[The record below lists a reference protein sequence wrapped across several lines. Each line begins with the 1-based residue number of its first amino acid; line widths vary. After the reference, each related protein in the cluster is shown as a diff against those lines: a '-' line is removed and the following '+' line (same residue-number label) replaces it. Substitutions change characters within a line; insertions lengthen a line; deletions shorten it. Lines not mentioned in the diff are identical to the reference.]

1 MFRSK
6 KMDKWSGFFI
16 SVVSVLTILAS
27 TQLFSQGKYLRG
39 EIWQKFDVEN
49 ITADFYVSPDG
60 NDEWSGTLEAPNS
73 SSSDGPFKT
82 IVRAQ
87 KAVRDLKSE
96 VYKPEDI
103 PIDTRYVGSPHTLG
117 SGIDI
122 VVLIRDGYY
131 QLNEPLKFS
140 PKDGGERVET
150 DQPSGAFE
158 FHKLKDHYVTY
169 AAYPGEHPVI
179 SGGKSLTGW
188 KKEGN
193 IWHTNTNGV
202 EVKKLIVNG
211 KVETLARTPNTGYFV
226 MPKASKSNTE
236 FYFKKGD
243 IKAWPDMGDNNIFM
257 YLRWHYGINKIKMV
271 DEATGIG
278 MLEKPQDGIV
288 VISPRY
294 YVENVKA
301 LLDTAGEWYYD
312 KKTDDIYYM
321 PTDGIS
327 DPNSAKIVSPVISDL
342 VVVKGEPDKPVRN
355 LRFYGLVFEALNEG
369 GNGLFF
375 EYSNYCEIVDSE
387 IRGVGGKGIFLGLGA
402 FETRILS
409 NKITQIDKGA
419 IEISGNPLPER
430 AADIIRQNIVSY
442 NYVNDVGGTA
452 IAVSNTLFTTIS
464 HNEVSNN
471 KGRYPLYVG
480 GWNNV
485 EESLEGGY
493 VVEYNHLHHVQT
505 LSDDSGV
512 ITSGGYTH
520 NSVIRNNLI
529 HDVSRGMFND
539 NVALWFD
546 NMSSGWVAEDNIYY
560 NLDQGEMKL
569 CAANLVDNLY
579 LQNYIIDQPAVQPE
593 GMITGVPQFKIE
605 QPTITHKNSEVAQ
618 VETGNFI
625 TIRSS
630 LKNVGSTGVQNVDL
644 WINGKVAAHNKM
656 AIVKNNS
663 EMIQFDHRFA
673 RPGNYVISVG
683 SSDSRFIKVI
693 GEPLSYFSDNIV
705 ASSSIIPE
713 GEKIKVTAE
722 ISSLTDQNDLV
733 IAVYDNDK
741 KVDQKNIKINED
753 TKNISS
759 FDLQLDAGIHYLRIG
774 NSKTV
779 LVNVYPHKKIDISKI
794 KFAEYCTA
802 RAEPHKIMIDQVNNK
817 FTIKAAGPDFYHGE
831 DSYATAYI
839 NEPIKGNFVATIKV
853 VKFGERTN
861 EWHRAGLFV
870 RNDMTKSFD
879 TGEGSLASVLMFV
892 SPGRAGMNWDEFGD
906 GCMHKAN
913 SQNHPTY
920 EPTPM
925 WIKLVRHGNSF
936 SGYVS
941 YDGKNWTV
949 SRYTENIPG
958 INEAIHLGIAAGG
971 SDELVYTVEFED
983 FSLNVQK

>member
-1 MFRSK
+1 MLRFK
-6 KMDKWSGFFI
+6 EMTTWSGTFI
-16 SVVSVLTILAS
+16 SITIVLIILGS

-49 ITADFYVSPDG
+49 STADFYVSPDG
-60 NDEWSGTLEAPNS
+60 NDDWSGTLETPNS
-73 SSSDGPFKT
+73 AASDGPFQT
-82 IVRAQ
+82 IERAQ
-87 KAVRDLKSE
+87 KAVRELKKE

-103 PIDTRYVGSPHTLG
+103 PIDTRYAGSPHTLG
-117 SGIDI
+117 SGKDI

-131 QLNEPLKFS
+131 QLNEPLNFS
-140 PKDGGERVET
+140 PQDGGERVET

-179 SGGKSLTGW
+179 SGGKSLTDW

-193 IWHTNTNGV
+193 IWRTNTKGV
-202 EVKKLIVNG
+202 EVKKLLANG

-226 MPKASKSNTE
+226 MPRAAKSTTD

-243 IKAWPDMGDNNIFM
+243 IKAWPDMEDNNIFM
-257 YLRWHYGINKIKMV
+257 YLRWHYGINKIKEV
-271 DEATGIG
+271 DESKG
-278 MLEKPQDGIV
+278 MGVLEKPQSGVV

-301 LLDTAGEWYYD
+301 LLDTAGEWYYN
-312 KKTDDIYYM
+312 KRTDDIFYM
-321 PTDGIS
+321 PTDDVL

-342 VVVKGEPDKPVRN
+342 VVVKGEPGKPVRN

-369 GNGLFF
+369 GKGLFF
-375 EYSNYCEIVDSE
+375 EYTSYCEIVDSK
-387 IRGVGGKGIFLGLGA
+387 IRGLGGTGIYLGLGT

-409 NKITQIDKGA
+409 NRITQVDHGG
-419 IEISGNPLPER
+419 IEISGIGLPEQ
-430 AADIIRQNIVSY
+430 AADIVRQNKISY
-442 NYVNDVGGTA
+442 NYVDDVGGNA
-452 IAVSNTLFTTIS
+452 IAVRNTLFTTIS
-464 HNEVSNN
+464 HNEISNN

-539 NVALWFD
+539 NVAIWFD
-546 NMSSGWVAEDNIYY
+546 NMSSGWVAENNIYY

-579 LQNYIIDQPAVQPE
+579 LKNFKIEPPDVQPE
-593 GMITGVPQFKIE
+593 GIIMSDPGFQIE
-605 QPTITHKNSEVAQ
+605 KPTVTYGNTEVDQ
-618 VETGNFI
+618 IETGNFI
-625 TIRSS
+625 TIKSS
-630 LKNVGSTGVQNVDL
+630 IKNVGSTGVKNVDL
-644 WINGKVAAHNKM
+644 WVNGKVEAQNKM
-656 AIVKNNS
+656 AIVKSNS
-663 EMIQFDHRFA
+663 EVIKFDHRFA
-673 RPGNYVISVG
+673 KPGNYVISVG
-683 SSDSRFIKVI
+683 SSDAKYFKVV

-705 ASSSIIPE
+705 ASSNIIPE
-713 GEKIKVTAE
+713 GEKIKVTSA
-722 ISSLTDQNDLV
+722 ISSLKNQNDLI
-733 IAVYDNDK
+733 IAVYDNNI
-741 KVDQKNIKINED
+741 KVDQKNIKIHKD
-753 TKNISS
+753 KKSISS
-759 FDLQLDAGIHYLRIG
+759 FDLILAAGSHKLRIG

-779 LVNVYPHKKIDISKI
+779 LVDVYKHKNVDISKI
-794 KFAEYCTA
+794 KFAEYCSA
-802 RAEPHKIMIDQVNNK
+802 RAEPHKITVDQKNNK
-817 FTIKAAGPDFYHGE
+817 FEIEAAGPDFYHGE
-831 DSYATAYI
+831 DSYATTYI
-839 NEPIKGNFVATIKV
+839 NDPLKGNFVATIKV
-853 VKFGERTN
+853 TEFGKRTN

-879 TGEGSLASVLMFV
+879 TGEGSLGSVLMFV

-925 WIKLVRHGNSF
+925 WIKLIRHGNSF

-949 SRYTENIPG
+949 ARHTEDIPG
-958 INEAIHLGIAAGG
+958 INDAIHLGIAAGG
-971 SDELVYTVEFED
+971 SDDLVYTVKFED
-983 FSLNVQK
+983 FTLDVEK